1 MDKRLEL
8 ALQHF
13 EKALGT
19 LREVVVL
26 PEEPI
31 VRDSVIMRFTYSF
44 ESGWKAGYRWL
55 RARGMDVDE
64 GAFEVIPELFK
75 RRVITDA
82 TAWGEMRKMRNR
94 VAHTYDEAV
103 ALQVAAFA
111 RADAVRLLD
120 DLLATLKARADE

>member
-1 MDKRLEL
+1 MDKRLAL

-13 EKALGT
+13 EHALVT

-26 PEEPI
+26 PEDAI

-55 RARGMDVDE
+55 RARGVDVDE

-82 TAWGEMRKMRNR
+82 SAWGEMRNR
-94 VAHTYDEAV
+94 VAHTYDQAV

-120 DLLATLKARADE
+120 DLLVTLKARTDE